1 MFQVDGTTIR
11 MSRGDTG
18 TVTIGVSGYT
28 FESNDRA
35 LFSMRN
41 KGGSIIRQEAYEI
54 ENNEVTIAF
63 VNSDTD
69 SLSPGDYEWDIRFII
84 GPKYDENQAIYDGD
98 EVITPNLPMSIQ
110 LLPTVGQI

>member
-35 LFSMRN
+35 LFSMRM
-41 KGGSIIRQEAYEI
+41 
-54 ENNEVTIAF
+54 VLT
-63 VNSDTD
+63 
-69 SLSPGDYEWDIRFII
+69 
-84 GPKYDENQAIYDGD
+84 
-98 EVITPNLPMSIQ
+98 
-110 LLPTVGQI
+110 